1 MLNYSIISSP
11 IGKLCVVKSNKG
23 VRRILFANNYPF
35 EKYLQNNFP
44 HEKIVQNNF
53 ELKIISNQIH
63 EYFDLSRKEFSLDI
77 DIQLSSFYITALT
90 KVIEIPYG
98 ETSSYKSIAIKTG
111 NPNASRAVG
120 NANANNP
127 LPIIIPCHRVI
138 ANDGSIGGYG
148 GGMQTKR
155 FLLELEGAL

>member
-11 IGKLCVVKSNKG
+11 IGKLCIVKSNQG

-53 ELKIISNQIH
+53 ELKRISNQIH

-77 DIQLSSFYITALT
+77 DIQLSSFYRIALT
-90 KVIEIPYG
+90 KVVEIPYG

-148 GGMQTKR
+148 GGLQTKR

>member
-1 MLNYSIISSP
+1 MIILRSF
-11 IGKLCVVKSNKG
+11 K
-23 VRRILFANNYPF
+23 
-35 EKYLQNNFP
+35 QNNIAGTIP
-44 HEKIVQNNF
+44 TLYAAYLNP
-53 ELKIISNQIH
+53 LIIQ
-63 EYFDLSRKEFSLDI
+63 FDLLTEMLKFDIIFSLNI
-77 DIQLSSFYITALT
+77 DIHLPSFYKKSLT
-90 KVIEIPYG
+90 KVAEIPFG
-98 ETSSYKSIAIKTG
+98 ETTSYKSIAIKIG

-148 GGMQTKR
+148 GGLKTKR

>member
-23 VRRILFANNYPF
+23 VRRILFANNYTF
-35 EKYLQNNFP
+35 ETYLQNNFP
-44 HEKIVQNNF
+44 HEKIVKNNF
-53 ELKIISNQIH
+53 ELKKVSNQIH

-148 GGMQTKR
+148 GGLQTKR
-155 FLLELEGAL
+155 FLLELEGDL

>member
-11 IGKLCVVKSNKG
+11 IGKLCIVKSNKG
-23 VRRILFANNYPF
+23 VRRILFANNYTF
-35 EKYLQNNFP
+35 ETYLQNNFP
-44 HEKIVQNNF
+44 HEKIVKNNF
-53 ELKIISNQIH
+53 ELKKVSNQIH

-148 GGMQTKR
+148 GGLQTKR

>member
-1 MLNYSIISSP
+1 MQNYSIISSP

-23 VRRILFANNYPF
+23 VRRILFANNYTF
-35 EKYLQNNFP
+35 ATYLQNNFP
-44 HEKIVQNNF
+44 HEKIVKNNF
-53 ELKIISNQIH
+53 ELKKVSNQIH

-98 ETSSYKSIAIKTG
+98 ETSSNKSIAIKTG

-148 GGMQTKR
+148 GGLQTKR

>member
-23 VRRILFANNYPF
+23 VRRILFANNYTF
-35 EKYLQNNFP
+35 ETYLQNNFP
-44 HEKIVQNNF
+44 HEKIVKNNF
-53 ELKIISNQIH
+53 ELKKVSNQIH
-63 EYFDLSRKEFSLDI
+63 EYFDLSRKEFALDI

-148 GGMQTKR
+148 GGLQTKR
-155 FLLELEGAL
+155 FLLELEGSL

>member
-11 IGKLCVVKSNKG
+11 IGKLCIVKSNKG
-23 VRRILFANNYPF
+23 VRRILFANNYTF
-35 EKYLQNNFP
+35 ETYLQNNFP

-53 ELKIISNQIH
+53 ELKRISNQIH

-77 DIQLSSFYITALT
+77 DIQLSSFYRTALT
-90 KVIEIPYG
+90 KVVEIPYG

-148 GGMQTKR
+148 GGLQTKR

>member
-11 IGKLCVVKSNKG
+11 IGKLCIVKSNKG
-23 VRRILFANNYPF
+23 VRRILFANNYTL
-35 EKYLQNNFP
+35 ETYLQNNFP
-44 HEKIVQNNF
+44 HEKIVKNNF
-53 ELKIISNQIH
+53 ELKKVSNQIH

-148 GGMQTKR
+148 GGLQTKR
-155 FLLELEGAL
+155 FLLELEGGL

>member
-23 VRRILFANNYPF
+23 VRRILFANNYTF
-35 EKYLQNNFP
+35 ETYLQNNFP
-44 HEKIVQNNF
+44 HEKIVKNNF
-53 ELKIISNQIH
+53 ELKKVSNQIH

-148 GGMQTKR
+148 GGLQTKR
-155 FLLELEGAL
+155 FLLELEGSL

>member
-1 MLNYSIISSP
+1 ML
-11 IGKLCVVKSNKG
+11 
-23 VRRILFANNYPF
+23 ANNYTF
-35 EKYLQNNFP
+35 ETYLQNNFP
-44 HEKIVQNNF
+44 HEKIVKNNF
-53 ELKIISNQIH
+53 ELKKVSNQIH

-127 LPIIIPCHRVI
+127 IPIIIPCHRVI

-148 GGMQTKR
+148 GGLQTKR

>member
-1 MLNYSIISSP
+1 MLYYNIISSP
-11 IGKLCVVKSNKG
+11 IGELCIIKSNKG
-23 VRRILFANNYPF
+23 IRRILLSNNAPF
-35 EKYLQNNFP
+35 EQYLHNNFP
-44 HEKIVQNNF
+44 DEKVVNNSF
-53 ELKIISNQIH
+53 KLKKSSNQIH

-77 DIQLSSFYITALT
+77 DIQLSSYYR
-90 KVIEIPYG
+90 KVLKKVENIPYG
-98 ETSSYKSIAIKTG
+98 KTASYKLIAIETG

-138 ANDGSIGGYG
+138 ANDGRIGGYG
-148 GGMQTKR
+148 GGLKTKR

>member
-11 IGKLCVVKSNKG
+11 IGKLCIVKSNKG
-23 VRRILFANNYPF
+23 VRRILFANNYTF
-35 EKYLQNNFP
+35 ETYLQNNFP

-53 ELKIISNQIH
+53 ELKRISNQIH

-77 DIQLSSFYITALT
+77 DIQLSLFYITALT

-148 GGMQTKR
+148 GGLQTKR